1 MQIFD
6 IWTLVP
12 STSPERGGIGQIF
25 AVLSHSL
32 PQDPAG
38 RPLGVQRVAQDLW
51 HTHSTCDKTSQGTLA
66 PFHGQKVAL
75 WPLIALGRP
84 TLDVIW
90 PMTATNGQCE
100 VWKVTQNPCATCPHQ
115 LGHVGTH

>member
-12 STSPERGGIGQIF
+12 STSPERGPIGQIF
-25 AVLSHSL
+25 AVLGHSL

-66 PFHGQKVAL
+66 PYQCQKVAVM
-75 WPLIALGRP
+75 AADSLGATHPGCHLPHDGDQRP
-84 TLDVIW
+84 V
-90 PMTATNGQCE
+90 
-100 VWKVTQNPCATCPHQ
+100 
-115 LGHVGTH
+115 